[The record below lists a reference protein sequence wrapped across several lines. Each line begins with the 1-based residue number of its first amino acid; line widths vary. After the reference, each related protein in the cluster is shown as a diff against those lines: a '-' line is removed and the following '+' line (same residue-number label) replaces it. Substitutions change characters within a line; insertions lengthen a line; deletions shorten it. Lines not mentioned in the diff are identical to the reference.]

1 MLRSKLLG
9 MATAAMLL
17 GSLGAAP
24 AAMAAPQA
32 AAAGTSMVA
41 AAKPA
46 PTTQPVTGT
55 LAGESFTGAI
65 SDLTVRTVGDSLQ
78 LAGTITGTGLPTD
91 GTPFTAEIQQ
101 IVIPEGCEILDLVL
115 GPLQL
120 DVLGLVISLDTV
132 HLNIT
137 AVPGAGNLLGNL
149 LCAIAGL
156 LDNDDTPLNLIARLL
171 NRLLTAL
178 GL

>member
-1 MLRSKLLG
+1 MMLRSKLLG
-9 MATAAMLL
+9 TATAAILL
-17 GSLGAAP
+17 GGLGAAP
-24 AAMAAPQA
+24 AAMASPQA
-32 AAAGTSMVA
+32 GAGGSDMVA

-46 PTTQPVTGT
+46 ATTLPVTGT
-55 LAGESFTGAI
+55 LAGQPFAGAI
-65 SDLTVRTVGDSLQ
+65 SDLTVRTVGGVLQ
-78 LAGTITGTGLPTD
+78 LTGTITGTGLAG
-91 GTPFTAEIQQ
+91 GTPFTTTIQQ
-101 IVIPEGCEILDLVL
+101 IQIPEGCQILDLVL

-120 DVLGLVISLDTV
+120 DLLGLVITLDTV

-156 LDNDDTPLNLIARLL
+156 LDNSGPLDAIAALL